1 MRPRRIAAGL
11 LLSCVLGAVL
21 AGCGGG
27 GSKDSGGY
35 TPQEFRNAQKALD
48 ALAQTS
54 VYDTALDITQTAAE
68 DPNACVVHLES
79 RKPPLFKVLM
89 TWKPNPKNLGGTVA
103 QGAAGR
109 TFSWIIAT
117 IGPNGVQGEY
127 SLHEGNELS
136 LEGLQ
141 AHYGDAFSKP
151 VEKCLLLQNQAFGLL
166 PSS

>member
-1 MRPRRIAAGL
+1 MPRVAAGL
-11 LLSCVLGAVL
+11 LLFLAFGIAVV
-21 AGCGGG
+21 GCGGT
-27 GSKDSGGY
+27 KTDSGGF

-68 DPNACVVHLES
+68 DPTACVVHLES
-79 RKPPLFKVLM
+79 RKPLLFRVLM
-89 TWKPNPKNLGGTVA
+89 TWKPNSKNLGGTVA

-109 TFSWIIAT
+109 TFSWIVAM
-117 IGPNGVQGEY
+117 IGPNGIHGEY

-136 LEGLQ
+136 LKALQ
-141 AHYGDAFSKP
+141 AHYGGAFSKP
-151 VEKCLLLQNQAFGLL
+151 VERCLLLQNQAFGLL